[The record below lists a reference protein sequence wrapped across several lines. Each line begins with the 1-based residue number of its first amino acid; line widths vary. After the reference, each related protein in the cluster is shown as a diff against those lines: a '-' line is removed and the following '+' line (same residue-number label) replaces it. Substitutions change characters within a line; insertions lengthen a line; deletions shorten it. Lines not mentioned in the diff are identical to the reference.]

1 MIPLLKKPFVVDNVA
16 TALTLAPA
24 AGGLD
29 AGPACRFGD
38 GERSIPPPTARYVQ
52 MTGRSSS
59 PEAPASGGEGTVSFQ
74 EVYDEHFRFV

>member
-1 MIPLLKKPFVVDNVA
+1 VIAGFAERVGGAPVIPLLKKPFVVDNVA

-38 GERSIPPPTARYVQ
+38 GER
-52 MTGRSSS
+52 
-59 PEAPASGGEGTVSFQ
+59 
-74 EVYDEHFRFV
+74 